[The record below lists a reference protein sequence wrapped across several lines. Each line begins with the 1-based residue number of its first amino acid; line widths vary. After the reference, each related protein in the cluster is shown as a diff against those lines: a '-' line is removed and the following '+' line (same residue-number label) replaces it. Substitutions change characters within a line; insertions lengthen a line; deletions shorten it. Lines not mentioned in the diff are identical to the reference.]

1 MTLFSDVAPEPGYEL
16 SFGQAQRRKL
26 VTPRPETETY
36 MVSWTL
42 GPYPG
47 SAGQFPTRFSV
58 HIHFRV
64 CQSLSY
70 VGTLKAID
78 QPLSTGHSA

>member
-1 MTLFSDVAPEPGYEL
+1 MTLFSDVAPEPGHEW

-26 VTPRPETETY
+26 VTHRLETETY

-47 SAGQFPTRFSV
+47 SAGQFPTRLF
-58 HIHFRV
+58 
-64 CQSLSY
+64 LSMY
-70 VGTLKAID
+70 ILEF
-78 QPLSTGHSA
+78 PNP